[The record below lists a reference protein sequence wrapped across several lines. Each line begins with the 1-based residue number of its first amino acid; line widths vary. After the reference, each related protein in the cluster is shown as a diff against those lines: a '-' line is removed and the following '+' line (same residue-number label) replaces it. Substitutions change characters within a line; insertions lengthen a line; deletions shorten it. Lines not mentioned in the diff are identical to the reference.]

1 MQSDV
6 RTALKEKY
14 RDDIRGNGK
23 SKPFSEAGAMKQPSW
38 KPQQLQRQ
46 KEAEDRVPIKAEAGT
61 GWGKKLDS

>member
-23 SKPFSEAGAMKQPSW
+23 SKPFSEEQAGEKN
-38 KPQQLQRQ
+38 
-46 KEAEDRVPIKAEAGT
+46 
-61 GWGKKLDS
+61 